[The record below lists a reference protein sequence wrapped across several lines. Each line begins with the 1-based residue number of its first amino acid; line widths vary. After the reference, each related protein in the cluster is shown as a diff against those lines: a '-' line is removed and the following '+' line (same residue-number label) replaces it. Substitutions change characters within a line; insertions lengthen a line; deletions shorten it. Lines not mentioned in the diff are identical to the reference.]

1 MFKTLQTSQLSQIC
15 CGSLSGLFVCMF
27 FLNIIS
33 FLKDLQPYF
42 FGVGKKI
49 ILKWSL
55 TLFNKNSESLESWCT
70 WKTNTLLLDFNFMS
84 SFLLVFAKSCNMQ
97 GKGYQ
102 LHQIKIAK
110 IKRLR
115 WWWLFSGKGFA
126 QIEFYFPHMVL
137 QLSKISIY

>member
-1 MFKTLQTSQLSQIC
+1 MFKTLQTSLLSPMC
-15 CGSLSGLFVCMF
+15 CESVSGLFVCLF
-27 FLNIIS
+27 FFNIIS
-33 FLKDLQPYF
+33 FITRPPILLF
-42 FGVGKKI
+42 WGGKKI
-49 ILKWSL
+49 ILKWSM

-84 SFLLVFAKSCNMQ
+84 SFLLVFASSCNMQ

-115 WWWLFSGKGFA
+115 WCWLFSGKGFA
-126 QIEFYFPHMVL
+126 QIEFYFPHLVL